1 MKKKMIRFGKLI
13 LCLLIL
19 FIVIGP
25 ILLSLVNSFKSEKE
39 ITRNYFSLPSSITFE
54 NYERAIVKRG
64 YFSYLLNSV
73 MFTVASAV
81 LCGIINTFVSFMIV
95 ENLNKPFYRFSYYA
109 LSCCMFI
116 PVNIIF
122 FPLIKMYY
130 AWNLMNVAGL
140 LLYNMAC
147 MIPECTFLLVPLLKG
162 RNPNLKE
169 AAALDGCS
177 FLQYYY
183 KVFIPAHAVEYGT
196 VIIISFIW
204 MWNAFLLPLMI
215 LNSKPEAWTLP
226 IFLYNFLGKTSA
238 TKGPAFASNMLTL
251 VPALFLCVL
260 FNKRARNSGV

>member
-1 MKKKMIRFGKLI
+1 MKKALIKSGKCI

-19 FIVIGP
+19 IIVIGP
-25 ILLSLVNSFKSEKE
+25 IVLSLVNSFKTEKE
-39 ITRNYFSLPSSITFE
+39 ITRNYFTLPSAITLE
-54 NYERAIVKRG
+54 HYDHAIVKRG
-64 YFSYLLNSV
+64 YFTYLLNSIWI
-73 MFTVASAV
+73 TAAAAV
-81 LCGIINTFVSFMIV
+81 LCGIINSFVSFMIV
-95 ENLNKPFYRFSYYA
+95 ENMNRRFYRASYYV
-109 LSCCMFI
+109 LSSCMFI

-130 AWNLMNVAGL
+130 AWNLMNVFGL
-140 LLYNMAC
+140 LLYYMAC
-147 MIPECTFLLVPLLKG
+147 MIPECIFLLIPLLKG

-238 TKGPAFASNMLTL
+238 SKGPAFASNILTL
-251 VPALFLCVL
+251 GPAIILCVL
-260 FNKRARNSGV
+260 FNKRARNNSP